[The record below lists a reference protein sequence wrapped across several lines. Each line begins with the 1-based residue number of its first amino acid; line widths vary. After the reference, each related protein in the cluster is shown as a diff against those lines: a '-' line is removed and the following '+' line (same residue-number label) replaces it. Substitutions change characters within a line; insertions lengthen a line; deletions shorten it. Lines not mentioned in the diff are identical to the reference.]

1 MLVSNPEWALDRD
14 GARISFRAPTVEEAR
29 QICETMQ
36 PGKQYELTVK
46 EASKKRSLS
55 ANSMMWA
62 VLGEMAREL
71 AKTHGGVS
79 PDDLYRGYIRSTG
92 NYYVAEC
99 WEDSLPKLQKTWESN
114 GTGWIAE
121 ATEPV
126 DECDGMQK
134 WSVRLWYGSSQY
146 DSGEMSRL
154 IDAILQDAHAM
165 GLAGDNITSLMEA
178 YPNGQ

>member
-1 MLVSNPEWALDRD
+1 MTEFTFTEAKLEGGWLMVKPSRSDLGKAM
-14 GARISFRAPTVEEAR
+14 AFIQKMKAAP
-29 QICETMQ
+29 
-36 PGKQYELTVK
+36 YDLSLK
-46 EASKKRSLS
+46 EHREKRSLS

-71 AKTHGGVS
+71 AKNHGGVS

-146 DSGEMSRL
+146 DSAEMSRL
-154 IDAILQDAHAM
+154 IDAVLQDAHAM
-165 GLAGDNITSLMEA
+165 GLAGDNITALMDA